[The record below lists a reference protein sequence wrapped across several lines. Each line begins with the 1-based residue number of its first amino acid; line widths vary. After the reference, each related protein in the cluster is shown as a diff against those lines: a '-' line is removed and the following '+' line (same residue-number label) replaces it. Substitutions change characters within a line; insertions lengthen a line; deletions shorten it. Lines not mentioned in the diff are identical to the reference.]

1 MTEQQLYTLLE
12 MPSEAVEALN
22 EAEGKLN
29 LKELAA
35 PVAALTDPTKY
46 DTARTDLKQRLGDD
60 PNGWKILRC
69 MFAAMVQTY
78 EHYQAAGIPEQT
90 FVDTMKC
97 FPRFVREH
105 KASFGSYGFDRAFWP
120 GRQLSMLLFRLGAL
134 EFELIPEATEDGKT
148 TVKEAVQAFQLPIR
162 EIGVHIPSDADISQ
176 ARVQI
181 SFMLA
186 NMFFAKHVPQ
196 ATVCSYT
203 CESWMMSP
211 ALQKLLPPTS
221 RILQFQKHFTVT
233 HWEKSSEEDCWQWVF
248 KAEKDCP
255 LADLPEDT
263 SLQRSMKE
271 YLKNGGAVGTAEAV
285 WDGTPFF
292 EVRPI

>member
-1 MTEQQLYTLLE
+1 MTEQQLYTMLE

-22 EAEGKLN
+22 KAEGKLN

-35 PVAALTDPTKY
+35 SIAALTDPIRY
-46 DTARTDLKQRLGDD
+46 DMARKDLEQRLVDD
-60 PNGWKILRC
+60 PKGWKILRC
-69 MFAAMVQTY
+69 MFAAMVRTY
-78 EHYQAAGIPEQT
+78 EQHQEAGIPEQT

-105 KASFGSYGFDRAFWP
+105 QESFGEYGFDRAFWP

-134 EFELIPEATEDGKT
+134 EFELIPEGQADETAADK
-148 TVKEAVQAFQLPIR
+148 AVQAFHLPVK
-162 EIGVHIPSDADISQ
+162 EIGVHIPSDADISP

-196 ATVCSYT
+196 ATVCRYT

-211 ALQKLLPPTS
+211 ALLELLPPTS
-221 RILQFQKHFTVT
+221 RIVQFQKHFTVT
-233 HWEKSSEEDCWQWVF
+233 HWEKGSEEDCWQWVF
-248 KAEKDCP
+248 KVGKDCP
-255 LADLPEDT
+255 LEQLPENT
-263 SLQRSMKE
+263 SLQRSMKK
-271 YLKNGGAVGTAEAV
+271 YLREGGAVGAAEAV
-285 WDGTPFF
+285 WDGTSFF
-292 EVRPI
+292 EVKSL